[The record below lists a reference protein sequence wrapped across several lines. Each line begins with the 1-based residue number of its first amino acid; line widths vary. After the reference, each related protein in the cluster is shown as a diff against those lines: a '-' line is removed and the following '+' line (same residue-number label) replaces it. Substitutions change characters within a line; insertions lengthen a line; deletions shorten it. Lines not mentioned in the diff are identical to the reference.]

1 MKVTKED
8 ELLSKMEE
16 KMNACKHDG
25 RRVRKSGLVG
35 ERISH
40 DARIAPSFM
49 RDFCCVIASECL

>member
-1 MKVTKED
+1 MLINSV
-8 ELLSKMEE
+8 EE

-40 DARIAPSFM
+40 DARIAPSFI
-49 RDFCCVIASECL
+49 RDFCCVIDSECL